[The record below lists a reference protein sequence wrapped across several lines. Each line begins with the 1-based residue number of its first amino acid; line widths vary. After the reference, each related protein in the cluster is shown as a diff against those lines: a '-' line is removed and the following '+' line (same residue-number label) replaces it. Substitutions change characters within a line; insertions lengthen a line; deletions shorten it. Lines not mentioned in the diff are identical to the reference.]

1 MSDSPL
7 TSAPVTV
14 DRAAVTAW
22 INEDPDPATRA
33 ELTELLAAHDAGD
46 AAATAELAD
55 AFSGTLQFGT
65 AGLRGRLGG
74 GPMRM
79 NRAVV
84 IRAAAGL
91 AAYLRGT
98 LGEGFTVVIGYDA
111 RHNSDVFARDTASVV
126 TGAGGHAILFET
138 HCPTPVLAF
147 ALRDLGY
154 DAGVMVTASH
164 NPPKDNGYKV
174 YLGGRAVTDSGQGTQ
189 IVPPYDAAIAE
200 KIAAVGLLAEVPMPE
215 GGWDTIGAET
225 IEEYTQIASQVGR
238 MGAAAPLRIV
248 LTAMHGV
255 GGRICRE
262 ALRRAG
268 FEDVVVVDE
277 QFEPDPDFPTVTF
290 PNPEE
295 PGALDL
301 ALAKAREVDA
311 DLVIANDPDADRC
324 SAAIPDPH
332 ATGGWRQLTGD
343 EVGSILGEQAAELA
357 AFTGTGILANSI
369 VSSRLLR
376 KIAQAHGLAHR
387 NALTGFKWISRVPG
401 LVFGYE
407 EALGYCVDPEHV
419 RDKDGISASVR
430 LAVLASVLK
439 QQGRTIQDL
448 LDRLAREHGLYATSP
463 LSVRVEDLSFI
474 SDAMDRL
481 RSGGAPAKLAGSPVV
496 DVFDL
501 MDGASDGNGGKLPP
515 TNGLIFKTAA
525 DDRVVVRP
533 SGTEPKLKCYCE
545 VVIPVP
551 AEEPVEVARRT
562 AAERLEAIKADLRG
576 VLGI

>member
-1 MSDSPL
+1 MPDSSQTPAATL
-7 TSAPVTV
+7 

-22 INEDPDPATRA
+22 IAEDPDPATRA
-33 ELTELLAAHDAGD
+33 ELTELLTRHDAGD

-74 GPMRM
+74 GPKRM

-91 AAYLRGT
+91 AAWLRET

-111 RHNSDVFARDTASVV
+111 RHNSDVFARDTAAVV
-126 TGAGGHAILFET
+126 TGAGGHAILFDT

-164 NPPKDNGYKV
+164 NPPRDNGYKV
-174 YLGGRAVTDSGQGTQ
+174 YLGGRAVTDSGQGAQ
-189 IVPPYDAAIAE
+189 IVPPYDAEIAAH
-200 KIAAVGLLAEVPMPE
+200 IAAVGPLAEVPLPQA
-215 GGWDTIGAET
+215 GWDTIGAET
-225 IEEYTQIASQVGR
+225 IEEYTEIASRVGR
-238 MGAAAPLRIV
+238 MGATAPLRIV

-255 GGRICRE
+255 GGEICRE
-262 ALRRAG
+262 ALTRAG
-268 FEDVVVVDE
+268 FTDIVVVDE
-277 QFEPDPDFPTVTF
+277 QFTPDPDFPTVTF

-343 EVGSILGEQAAELA
+343 EVGSVLGEQAAELA

-376 KIAQAHGLAHR
+376 RIAQAHGLGHR

-481 RSGGAPAKLAGSPVV
+481 RAGGAPAKLAGSPVV

-501 MDGASDGNGGKLPP
+501 MDGASDGNGGRLPA

-525 DDRVVVRP
+525 NDRVVVRP